1 MQPCGGTLHRVPTY
15 PQWSYFPR
23 NVRAPQWVGPLVGVV
38 AGAETDISTMTT
50 KAGLDSNAVLVHL
63 ADGLD
68 ALGYQVEKSKGASD
82 KIRRPVLFGDEGRS
96 DVTMEIDA
104 FHDGEG
110 IAVEVEAGRAW
121 NGNAV
126 YRDLVRTSLL
136 LDARYLVLVLPI
148 AYAPPSVKKPVP
160 AYVYTRDLLDA
171 IYASQRLRLP
181 FEGIMLVG
189 Y

>member
-1 MQPCGGTLHRVPTY
+1 MASY
-15 PQWSYFPR
+15 PRWIYFPR
-23 NVRAPQWVGPLVGVV
+23 NTRSPAWVGPLVAAVGD
-38 AGAETDISTMTT
+38 ARNDIATT
-50 KAGLDSNAVLVHL
+50 PGKALDSNGVLLRL
-63 ADGLD
+63 ADSLA
-68 ALGYQVEKSKGASD
+68 ALGYQVEKSKVSTD
-82 KIRRPVLFGDEGRS
+82 KIARPVLFGDEGITE
-96 DVTMEIDA
+96 VTMEIDA

-136 LDARYLVLVLPI
+136 LDARYLALLLPI
-148 AYAPPSVKKPVP
+148 AYAPPSARTPVP
-160 AYVYTRDLLDA
+160 AYGYSRDLLDA

-181 FEGIMLVG
+181 FEGVLLIG

>member
-1 MQPCGGTLHRVPTY
+1 MPPY

-23 NVRAPQWVGPLVGVV
+23 NVRAPQWVGPLVSVV
-38 AGAETDISTMTT
+38 AKAETHISTMTT
-50 KAGLDSNAVLVHL
+50 KAGLDSNAVLLHL

-82 KIRRPVLFGDEGRS
+82 KISRPVLFGDEGRS

-136 LDARYLVLVLPI
+136 LDARYLVLVLPV

-160 AYVYTRDLLDA
+160 AYAYSRDLLDA

-181 FEGIMLVG
+181 FQGVLLVG

>member
-1 MQPCGGTLHRVPTY
+1 MASY
-15 PQWSYFPR
+15 PRWSYFPR
-23 NVRAPQWVGPLVGVV
+23 NIRHPAWVGELVTAV
-38 AGAETDISTMTT
+38 ADAEARIATTRGAPV
-50 KAGLDSNAVLVHL
+50 LDSNGVLLQL
-63 ADGLD
+63 ADALA
-68 ALGYQVEKSKGASD
+68 ALGYQVERSKMATD
-82 KIRRPVLFGDEGRS
+82 KIARPVLFGDEGAA

-104 FHDGEG
+104 FHDGLG

-136 LDARYLVLVLPI
+136 LDARFLALILPI
-148 AYAPPSVKKPVP
+148 AYAPPSARAPVP
-160 AYVYTRDLLDA
+160 AFGYSRDLLGA

-181 FEGIMLVG
+181 FDGVLLIG